1 MRFTKYYPFSAI
13 VGQEDLKMLLLLNAV
28 NPKIGGVL
36 IRGEKGTAKST
47 AVRALAELLP
57 ERKTIKN
64 CPIGCDPNDELHKC
78 PWCGKIQPDQ
88 IKICIKK
95 PEVVTLPLNATEDRV
110 TGSIDFS
117 AAIKKGK
124 RSFLPGL
131 LASAHRSVLYVDEVN
146 LLDDHIVDIILDAA
160 ASGENRVER
169 EGISFNHPA
178 QFTLVGTMNP
188 EEGDLRPQLLDRFG
202 LCVDVKAETD
212 RGRRVELMERRE
224 AFDLDQ
230 KNFSERFSGKNLII
244 SEKIALASKLMDS
257 VVLPKFMRSFISEL
271 CIKNA
276 VAGHRADLIMEQA
289 AKAHAALQGRLK
301 VSTED
306 ITKIAP
312 FVLMHRTRD
321 AAPSSPE
328 NRSDTDKNQPE
339 DNTPDK
345 DSSPNENNTPDTKD
359 IQNNKGN
366 NKENSGKS
374 PEQKG
379 KNYDIR
385 DGSDKIAE
393 ENSSLNG
400 QQGQIKSSDNSSQG
414 SSHAQDQKSLI
425 EKIFKTG
432 LTFKVKK
439 IASKRDR
446 IFRRGSGRR
455 SRTMVSLKQGRYIKS
470 RPGTKNTDIAI
481 DATLRAAS
489 SHQLARTK
497 QNGLAV
503 VLKNEDIRVKIR
515 EKRIGNFLLF
525 VVDASGSMGARGR
538 MTASKGAIMSL
549 LLDAYRKRDKVAM
562 VSFRKNKAFV
572 NLPPTSSVELAGK
585 LLAEMP
591 VGGRTPL
598 SAALASAHQQVKN
611 YLLRDI
617 SARPIVI
624 IITDGKA
631 NVSMGE
637 ANPVEEALEFAG
649 KIITDQR
656 TSYIVVD
663 TEETGPVHFG
673 LAARLAGA
681 LNAGYFRIEDL
692 KSEQLTDIVN
702 NIDN

>member
-64 CPIGCDPNDELHKC
+64 CPIGCDPDDELHKC
-78 PWCGKIQPDQ
+78 PWCRKIQPDQ

-117 AAIKKGK
+117 TAIKKGK

-169 EGISFNHPA
+169 EGISLNHPA
-178 QFTLVGTMNP
+178 QFILVGTMNP

-257 VVLPKFMRSFISEL
+257 VVLPEFMRSFISEL

-321 AAPSSPE
+321 AAPFSPE
-328 NRSDTDKNQPE
+328 NRSDTDKNQLE

-345 DSSPNENNTPDTKD
+345 DNSPNENNTPDTED

-366 NKENSGKS
+366 KKENRGKS
-374 PEQKG
+374 P
-379 KNYDIR
+379 
-385 DGSDKIAE
+385 
-393 ENSSLNG
+393 
-400 QQGQIKSSDNSSQG
+400 DNSIQD
-414 SSHAQDQKSLI
+414 SSHARDQKALI

-439 IASKRDR
+439 IASRRDR

-497 QNGLAV
+497 KNGLAV
-503 VLKNEDIRVKIR
+503 VLKNEDIRIKIR